1 MNPVRFLPGSVIRS
15 SYNYSMENISIYDL
29 LVGCFISLGDD
40 PGDVDLSYFDR
51 MSEDEK
57 LRHSIVENLK
67 KVLQTRRGSVVHLP
81 DFGIPDIR
89 QIYFEE
95 GTIDS
100 VPKQIADTIL
110 KYEPRLTDVK
120 VATTKFDEKNMRI
133 ALKVAAK
140 IKGLPGKEV
149 LLTEFSST
157 GWTKVVFERDKEQ

>member
-1 MNPVRFLPGSVIRS
+1 
-15 SYNYSMENISIYDL
+15 MENISIYDL

-40 PGDVDLSYFDR
+40 PGDVDISYFDQI
-51 MSEDEK
+51 SEDEK

-67 KVLQTRRGSVVHLP
+67 KVLQTRRGSVLHLP

-100 VPKQIADTIL
+100 VPRQIADTIL

-120 VATTKFDEKNMRI
+120 VAATNFDEKNMRI

-140 IKGLPGKEV
+140 IKELPGKEV

-157 GWTKVVFERDKEQ
+157 GWTKVVFERDKE

>member
-1 MNPVRFLPGSVIRS
+1 
-15 SYNYSMENISIYDL
+15 MENISIYDL
-29 LVGCFISLGDD
+29 LIGCFISMGDD

-57 LRHSIVENLK
+57 LRRSIVESLK
-67 KVLQTRRGSVVHLP
+67 MVLQTRRGSVIHLP

-95 GTIDS
+95 GTIDA
-100 VPKQIADTIL
+100 VPKQIADTIM

-120 VATTKFDEKNMRI
+120 VDATKFDEKNLRI
-133 ALKVAAK
+133 ALKVSAK
-140 IKGLPGKEV
+140 IKELPGKEV

>member
-1 MNPVRFLPGSVIRS
+1 
-15 SYNYSMENISIYDL
+15 MENISIYDL

-40 PGDVDLSYFDR
+40 PGDVDISYFDQI
-51 MSEDEK
+51 SEDEK

-67 KVLQTRRGSVVHLP
+67 KVLQTRRGSVLHLP

-120 VATTKFDEKNMRI
+120 VAATNFDEKNMRI

-140 IKGLPGKEV
+140 IKELPGKEV

-157 GWTKVVFERDKEQ
+157 GWTKVVFERDKE